1 MVSVRKIATCML
13 VGTLAFAAHTE
24 TAKAAETPVAGI
36 DLVLSDHNIGPQAL
50 SMGMQTFLLSKSKTQ
65 ENDLAFAKVDNYV
78 NIRSEA
84 NENSKILGKLYKNNA
99 ATILKKEGD
108 WYRVKSGAVTGYIK
122 AEFLLTG
129 KKAEEF
135 SKKVGDT
142 FAIVN
147 TATLRVREKASQKSA
162 IVTLIPIGEE
172 YKVKS
177 EKNDWVKISVDQAKV
192 GYVSRDYVTLK
203 KVYDQA
209 VSIEEEQARLEQE
222 AEAAVQTMSLNS
234 ANRSVSTQSS
244 SAKKEIKSSSVSE
257 NKSEKREATT
267 NQSSVRSQIAN
278 YARKFE
284 GNPYVWGGTSLTR
297 GADCSGFT
305 QSVLENFG
313 IYIPRTSREQA
324 ASGRRVDIDNIR
336 PGDLIFYRRNGRIN
350 HVALYIGNGKVI
362 GAKSS
367 DEGIRITNYNYR
379 TPYKAVSYIN

>member
-1 MVSVRKIATCML
+1 ML

-36 DLVLSDHNIGPQAL
+36 DLLLSDLNFGSQTVNV
-50 SMGMQTFLLSKSKTQ
+50 GMQTFLLSKSKAQ
-65 ENDLAFAKVDNYV
+65 EIDLAFAKVDNYV

-84 NENSKILGKLYKNNA
+84 NEDSKILGKLYKDNS
-99 ATILKKEGD
+99 ATILKKEGE
-108 WYRVKSGAVTGYIK
+108 WYQVKSGAVTGYIK

-129 KKAEEF
+129 KKAEDF
-135 SKKVGDT
+135 SKKVGVT
-142 FAIVN
+142 FATVN
-147 TATLRVREKASQKSA
+147 TATLRVREKASQKST
-162 IVTLIPIGEE
+162 ILTLIPKGEE
-172 YKVKS
+172 YKVAS
-177 EKNDWVKISVDQAKV
+177 EKKDWVKISIDQATT
-192 GYVSRDYVTLK
+192 GYVSKDYVTLK
-203 KVYDQA
+203 KVYTQA

-222 AEAAVQTMSLNS
+222 AEAAVQATSLRS
-234 ANRSVSTQSS
+234 AERSATVQRS
-244 SAKKEIKSSSVSE
+244 SAKNEIKISSISE
-257 NKSEKREATT
+257 GKTDN
-267 NQSSVRSQIAN
+267 NQSSNDSSVRNRIAN

-324 ASGRRVDIDNIR
+324 ASGRRVDMDNIQ
-336 PGDLIFYRRNGRIN
+336 PGDLIFYRRNGSIN